1 MMQSA
6 VDINDDQALN
16 KTGDRVRYF
25 LYITDKK
32 ETLMINLLNL
42 LGVQLPYIPQGS
54 LLRFDLYH
62 INAEENYEYQ
72 LRISFNGKPLTS
84 SPDPC
89 IQLIG
94 DLQTYQCSFLDFV
107 QLSKDQSYYGYTPID
122 DYIKMCGASDVPSPG
137 N

>member
-107 QLSKDQSYYGYTPID
+107 
-122 DYIKMCGASDVPSPG
+122 
-137 N
+137 